1 MRKQFPACQ
10 KMEQQKLEATA
21 ASKALLVIINTK
33 SFQKQ
38 QQPQFPTEKKKN
50 GEAGASSSTK
60 ITTNFGLR
68 PNQYAGERLPQVLA
82 CPGMTVW
89 LLCTFKMAAGFR
101 TLSLE
106 QLWRRARMRVL
117 HSALLCVWCVY
128 TSTLLLQRSGQLEC
142 TQCAYAM
149 NDWPRHC
156 DLAPSMYRTSMCY
169 DRHYR

>member
-68 PNQYAGERLPQVLA
+68 PNQYT
-82 CPGMTVW
+82 PGVPVRRQIQDGGRSK
-89 LLCTFKMAAGFR
+89 TFLIG
-101 TLSLE
+101 
-106 QLWRRARMRVL
+106 
-117 HSALLCVWCVY
+117 SAFK
-128 TSTLLLQRSGQLEC
+128 
-142 TQCAYAM
+142 
-149 NDWPRHC
+149 
-156 DLAPSMYRTSMCY
+156 RTSW
-169 DRHYR
+169 RHYTRGRSLDILRCYRHLGDF

>member
-38 QQPQFPTEKKKN
+38 QPQFPTEKKKN

-68 PNQYAGERLPQVLA
+68 PNQYTPGVPARLKIQDGGRSKTFLIGYWRAHLMTSLRASARGRQV
-82 CPGMTVW
+82 
-89 LLCTFKMAAGFR
+89 
-101 TLSLE
+101 
-106 QLWRRARMRVL
+106 RRR
-117 HSALLCVWCVY
+117 Y
-128 TSTLLLQRSGQLEC
+128 
-142 TQCAYAM
+142 
-149 NDWPRHC
+149 RHLG
-156 DLAPSMYRTSMCY
+156 DFF
-169 DRHYR
+169 

>member
-38 QQPQFPTEKKKN
+38 QPQFPTEKKKN

-68 PNQYAGERLPQVLA
+68 PNQYTPGVPARLKIQD
-82 CPGMTVW
+82 GGRSK
-89 LLCTFKMAAGFR
+89 TFLIG
-101 TLSLE
+101 
-106 QLWRRARMRVL
+106 
-117 HSALLCVWCVY
+117 SAFK
-128 TSTLLLQRSGQLEC
+128 
-142 TQCAYAM
+142 
-149 NDWPRHC
+149 
-156 DLAPSMYRTSMCY
+156 RTSWRHWGRALAV
-169 DRHYR
+169 DRSAAVTAI